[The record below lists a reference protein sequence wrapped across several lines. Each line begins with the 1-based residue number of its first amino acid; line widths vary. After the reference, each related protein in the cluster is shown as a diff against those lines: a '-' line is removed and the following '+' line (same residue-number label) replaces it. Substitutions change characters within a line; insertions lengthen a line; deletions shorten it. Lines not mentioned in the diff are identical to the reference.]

1 MLRYE
6 IEKEKFNK
14 KIIQNKKKIA
24 IKKLRTRF
32 NIKIKS
38 N

>member
-14 KIIQNKKKIA
+14 KIIQNKKKIS
-24 IKKLRTRF
+24 IKKIRTRF

>member
-14 KIIQNKKKIA
+14 KIIQNKKNIN
-24 IKKLRTRF
+24 KK
-32 NIKIKS
+32 NKDQI
-38 N
+38 

>member
-14 KIIQNKKKIA
+14 KIIQNKKKNIN
-24 IKKLRTRF
+24 KK
-32 NIKIKS
+32 NKDQI
-38 N
+38 